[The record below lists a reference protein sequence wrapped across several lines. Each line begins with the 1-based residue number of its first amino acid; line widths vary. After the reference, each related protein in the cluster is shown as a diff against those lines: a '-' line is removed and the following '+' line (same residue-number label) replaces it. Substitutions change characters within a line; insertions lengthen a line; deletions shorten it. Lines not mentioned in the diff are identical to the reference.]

1 MVISVNSMTK
11 SFSEKLIEIL
21 KTDSR
26 FVDDED
32 FEVSKEDKELNRLF
46 FGKSYNG

>member
-1 MVISVNSMTK
+1 MDIQGNSMTN

-26 FVDDED
+26 FVGDED
-32 FEVSKEDKELNRLF
+32 FAVSKEDRKSKQLF
-46 FGKSYNG
+46 YGKSYNG

>member
-1 MVISVNSMTK
+1 MDIQGNSMTK

-32 FEVSKEDKELNRLF
+32 FEVSKEDRKSNQLF
-46 FGKSYNG
+46 YGESYNG

>member
-1 MVISVNSMTK
+1 MTK

-26 FVDDED
+26 FVDDEGRAD
-32 FEVSKEDKELNRLF
+32 QGGSD
-46 FGKSYNG
+46 